1 MSLPVFQA
9 TVVNDSGDII
19 PSPVITVVIES
30 SGLPATLFSDR
41 NGTVPLGTGGVFNGG
56 VDGFSQFYAEP
67 NEYRV
72 TAEDS
77 GSGFSITW
85 RYVVLSGTA
94 ATSNIQAS
102 PTDATVGA
110 VLTNETTEIGGKTNY
125 TSANYQPEDRG
136 GVGVVLELRNNSG
149 SQVNKDGTAIGSLLR
164 FFRRDST
171 GLITSTASGSGAHVY
186 QNVGLDCPDNEVSNF
201 VRIS

>member
-85 RYVVLSGTA
+85 RYIVLSGTA
-94 ATSNIQAS
+94 ALSNIQTS

-110 VLTNETTEIGGKTNY
+110 VLTNETTEIGGETNY
-125 TSANYQPEDRG
+125 TNANYQPQSFDG
-136 GVGVVLELRNNSG
+136 LGSPKILINKLGVTIINGASVAGSSLKTITFNADGSTWTEQVVLSG
-149 SQVNKDGTAIGSLLR
+149 TWENVSGQSLGDQTAG
-164 FFRRDST
+164 
-171 GLITSTASGSGAHVY
+171 Y
-186 QNVGLDCPDNEVSNF
+186 F
-201 VRIS
+201 VRTA